1 MNPLSISRCFRLYFL
16 QRLIC
21 SFAGKTEAHYLP
33 VMGLTLFI
41 PPASLHP
48 CIKPNRLPK
57 RSQRSPQSFAEAYRS
72 NARNEQQKR
81 GSAKAAVADFG
92 TYTLN

>member
-1 MNPLSISRCFRLYFL
+1 MNPLSISRSFRLYFL

-48 CIKPNRLPK
+48 CIPASNLIAYLRD
-57 RSQRSPQSFAEAYRS
+57 RSARRSLLLRRTAATRGTNTIVEEADKKTTDSMRV
-72 NARNEQQKR
+72 N
-81 GSAKAAVADFG
+81 
-92 TYTLN
+92 

>member
-33 VMGLTLFI
+33 VMGLILFI
-41 PPASLHP
+41 PPASNL
-48 CIKPNRLPK
+48 IAYLRD
-57 RSQRSPQSFAEAYRS
+57 RSARRSLLLRRTAATRGTNTIVEEADK
-72 NARNEQQKR
+72 E
-81 GSAKAAVADFG
+81 
-92 TYTLN
+92 T

>member
-1 MNPLSISRCFRLYFL
+1 YESSFNITQLSSILLATSNLLLRRKDRGPLLAGDGPH
-16 QRLIC
+16 
-21 SFAGKTEAHYLP
+21 SFYP
-33 VMGLTLFI
+33 
-41 PPASLHP
+41 P

>member
-33 VMGLTLFI
+33 VMGLILFI
-41 PPASLHP
+41 PPASNL
-48 CIKPNRLPK
+48 IAYLRD
-57 RSQRSPQSFAEAYRS
+57 RSARRSLLLRRTAATRGTNIIVEEADKNTTDSMRV
-72 NARNEQQKR
+72 N
-81 GSAKAAVADFG
+81 
-92 TYTLN
+92 

>member
-33 VMGLTLFI
+33 VMGLILFI
-41 PPASLHP
+41 PPASNL
-48 CIKPNRLPK
+48 IAYLRD
-57 RSQRSPQSFAEAYRS
+57 RSARRSLLLRRTAATRGTERGYREERRYQL
-72 NARNEQQKR
+72 AH
-81 GSAKAAVADFG
+81 
-92 TYTLN
+92 

>member
-33 VMGLTLFI
+33 VMGLTLFTPPCI
-41 PPASLHP
+41 PASNL
-48 CIKPNRLPK
+48 IAYLRDRSARRSLLLRRTAATRGTNSKSEEAQRLPLLIL
-57 RSQRSPQSFAEAYRS
+57 
-72 NARNEQQKR
+72 AR
-81 GSAKAAVADFG
+81 
-92 TYTLN
+92 TH

>member
-33 VMGLTLFI
+33 VMGFILFI
-41 PPASLHP
+41 PPASNL
-48 CIKPNRLPK
+48 IAYLRD
-57 RSQRSPQSFAEAYRS
+57 RSARRSLLLRRTAATRGTNSKSEEA
-72 NARNEQQKR
+72 QM
-81 GSAKAAVADFG
+81 
-92 TYTLN
+92 

>member
-33 VMGLTLFI
+33 VMGLILFI
-41 PPASLHP
+41 PPAPNLIAYLRDRSARRSLLLRRTAATRGTNS
-48 CIKPNRLPK
+48 K
-57 RSQRSPQSFAEAYRS
+57 SEEA
-72 NARNEQQKR
+72 QM
-81 GSAKAAVADFG
+81 
-92 TYTLN
+92 

>member
-1 MNPLSISRCFRLYFL
+1 MNPLSISRCFRLYSL

-41 PPASLHP
+41 PPCIPASSL
-48 CIKPNRLPK
+48 IAYLRD
-57 RSQRSPQSFAEAYRS
+57 RSARRSLLLRRTAATRGTERGYREERRYQL
-72 NARNEQQKR
+72 AH
-81 GSAKAAVADFG
+81 
-92 TYTLN
+92 

>member
-41 PPASLHP
+41 PLHP

>member
-33 VMGLTLFI
+33 VMGLTFFYPPCI
-41 PPASLHP
+41 PASNL
-48 CIKPNRLPK
+48 IAYLRDRSARRSLLLRRTAATRGTNSKSEEAQRLPLLIL
-57 RSQRSPQSFAEAYRS
+57 
-72 NARNEQQKR
+72 AR
-81 GSAKAAVADFG
+81 
-92 TYTLN
+92 TH

>member
-33 VMGLTLFI
+33 VMGLILFI
-41 PPASLHP
+41 PPASNL
-48 CIKPNRLPK
+48 IAYLR
-57 RSQRSPQSFAEAYRS
+57 YRS
-72 NARNEQQKR
+72 ARRSLLLRRTAATR
-81 GSAKAAVADFG
+81 GTNSKSEEAQM
-92 TYTLN
+92 

>member
-1 MNPLSISRCFRLYFL
+1 MNPLSISRCFRLYSL

-41 PPASLHP
+41 PPASNL
-48 CIKPNRLPK
+48 IAYLRD
-57 RSQRSPQSFAEAYRS
+57 RSARRSLLLRRTAATRGTERGYREERRYQL
-72 NARNEQQKR
+72 AH
-81 GSAKAAVADFG
+81 
-92 TYTLN
+92 

>member
-33 VMGLTLFI
+33 VMGLILFI
-41 PPASLHP
+41 PP

-81 GSAKAAVADFG
+81 GSANVS
-92 TYTLN
+92 L

>member
-41 PPASLHP
+41 PPASNL
-48 CIKPNRLPK
+48 IAYLRDRSARRSLLLRRTAATRGTNSKSEEAQRLPLLIL
-57 RSQRSPQSFAEAYRS
+57 
-72 NARNEQQKR
+72 AR
-81 GSAKAAVADFG
+81 
-92 TYTLN
+92 TH

>member
-33 VMGLTLFI
+33 VMGLILFI
-41 PPASLHP
+41 PPASNL
-48 CIKPNRLPK
+48 IAYLRD
-57 RSQRSPQSFAEAYRS
+57 RSARRSLLLRRTAATRGTNSKSEEA
-72 NARNEQQKR
+72 QM
-81 GSAKAAVADFG
+81 
-92 TYTLN
+92 